1 MPQEVTGM
9 TVRPD
14 SKSCW
19 RWVLLV
25 ASVYIFGLA
34 SLGVALRNNLG
45 FPLDDSW
52 IHQVIARN
60 LVEFHTFGFTP
71 GVASSGSSSTLWS
84 LVLALNYLLFPH
96 ASPVYFPLALNSLML
111 IACGLLLWHMAI
123 ADGLPR
129 AEALALA
136 LLPGLSGNLIWLA
149 FTGMEHIM
157 FLTFSLAA
165 IALWFRR
172 DGTIWPSA
180 LAGLALG
187 ALGATRPEGLALCG
201 LLFVFYRQC
210 GRSFADVV
218 RAGVVAAMFLVP
230 SFLLNLKTSGALLP
244 VTLRGRRF
252 MYSGSDK
259 LHVGRSSFRGLILNT
274 YKDVLAHN
282 FFHTHTGWLVT
293 ALVALAFYGLLVLLR
308 RFTSRAAMLCL
319 WATLDYVAY
328 CVTLPEPGHGGRYQ
342 PFVLLLFP
350 PLLAIALVDLSRRLA
365 RRIGAPRAGI
375 ALQWVSVGLIAVL
388 TAATLPRW
396 EAVLRDGTAVI
407 DTTHERLALWISDN
421 YPPNTRMAVF
431 DIGAIGY
438 FANVQVVDLGGL
450 VDRNYLPYLI
460 AGRVPDYLQE
470 RGVEYVILPHAG
482 SETHFGDL
490 LHLLH
495 NPALRLVPIH
505 TVAADPIAWRNAFA
519 YTGNA
524 FQEQTL
530 YRIVPVPPSEQSP
543 AATAEATRI
552 AANAQPE

>member
-1 MPQEVTGM
+1 M
-9 TVRPD
+9 TVSPGSRTG
-14 SKSCW
+14 W
-19 RWVLLV
+19 RWYFLV
-25 ASVYIFGLA
+25 ASTYLVGLA
-34 SLGVALRNNLG
+34 SLGVALRHNLG

-60 LVEFHTFGFTP
+60 LVEYHTFGFTP
-71 GVASSGSSSTLWS
+71 GVTSSGSSSMLWS
-84 LVLALNYLLFPH
+84 LVLALNYLFFPH
-96 ASPVYFPLALNSLML
+96 ASPVIFPLVLNSLML
-111 IACGLLLWHMAI
+111 SACGLLLWQMAI

-136 LLPGLSGNLIWLA
+136 MLPGLSGNLVWLA
-149 FTGMEHIM
+149 FTGMEHVM
-157 FLTFSLAA
+157 FLTLSLAA

-172 DGTIWPSA
+172 DRTIWPSV
-180 LAGLALG
+180 LTGLALG
-187 ALGATRPEGLALCG
+187 ALGITRPEGLALCG
-201 LLFVFYRQC
+201 LLFVFYRWC
-210 GRSFADVV
+210 GRSLADVV
-218 RAGVVAAMFLVP
+218 RAGVVAALFLVP
-230 SFLLNLKTSGALLP
+230 SFLLNLKTSGRLLP
-244 VTLRGRRF
+244 MTLQGRRY

-274 YKDVLAHN
+274 YKDIIAHH
-282 FFHTHTGWLVT
+282 FLHTHTGWLVT
-293 ALVALAFYGLLVLLR
+293 AFVMLAFYGLFVLLR
-308 RFTSRAAMLCL
+308 RFPNRTAMLCL

-342 PFVLLLFP
+342 PFVLLLFS
-350 PLLAIALVDLSRRLA
+350 PLMAIGLIDLSRRLA
-365 RRIGAPRAGI
+365 GRMAAPRAAI
-375 ALQWVSVGLIAVL
+375 ALQWASLGLIAAL

-396 EAVLRDGTAVI
+396 EAALHDSTTVI
-407 DTTHERLALWISDN
+407 DTTHKKLALWIRAN
-421 YPPNTRMAVF
+421 YPPHTRVAVF

-438 FANVQVVDLGGL
+438 FADIDVVDLGGL
-450 VDRNYLPYLI
+450 VDRNYLPYLVS
-460 AGRVPDYLQE
+460 GRVPDYLRE
-470 RGVEYVILPHAG
+470 RGVEYVILPHTG

-495 NPALRLVPIH
+495 NPALRLVPIQ
-505 TVAADPIAWRNAFA
+505 TVAADPVAWKDGFA

>member
-1 MPQEVTGM
+1 M
-9 TVRPD
+9 TERAD
-14 SKSCW
+14 SKSGW
-19 RWVLLV
+19 RWGLLV
-25 ASVYIFGLA
+25 ASAYVLGLS
-34 SLGVALRNNLG
+34 SLAVALRAHLG

-71 GVASSGSSSTLWS
+71 GVTSSGSSSTLWS
-84 LVLALNYLLFPH
+84 LVLAVNYLLFPH
-96 ASPVYFPLALNSLML
+96 ASPVFFPLVLNSLML
-111 IACGLLLWHMAI
+111 IACGFLLRQMAA

-136 LLPGLSGNLIWLA
+136 MLPGLSGNLVWLA
-149 FTGMEHIM
+149 FTGMEHVM
-157 FLTFSLAA
+157 FLALSLAA

-172 DGTIWPSA
+172 DGTIWASIY
-180 LAGLALG
+180 AGLALG
-187 ALGATRPEGLALCG
+187 ALGSTRPEGLALCG
-201 LLFVFYRQC
+201 LLFVLYRWC
-210 GRSFADVV
+210 GRSLADVV
-218 RAGVVAAMFLVP
+218 RAGAVAALFLVP
-230 SFLLNLKTSGALLP
+230 CFLLNLKTSGALLP
-244 VTLRGRRF
+244 MTLRGRRF

-274 YKDVLAHN
+274 YKDVIAHH
-282 FFHTHTGWLVT
+282 FFHTHTGWMVT
-293 ALVALAFYGLLVLLR
+293 IFVVLAFYGLFVLLR
-308 RFTSRAAMLCL
+308 RFPNRTAMLCL

-350 PLLAIALVDLSRRLA
+350 PLMAIALIDLSRRAA
-365 RRIGAPRAGI
+365 RRIAAPHACI
-375 ALQWVSVGLIAVL
+375 ALQWTSVALIAAL
-388 TAATLPRW
+388 TVATLPRW
-396 EAVLRDGTAVI
+396 KAALCASTTVI
-407 DTTHERLALWISDN
+407 NTTHEELALWIKAN
-421 YPPNTRMAVF
+421 CRPQTRMAVF

-438 FANVQVVDLGGL
+438 FANVDMVDLGGL
-450 VDRNYLPYLI
+450 VDRNYLPYLVS
-460 AGRVPDYLQE
+460 GRVPDYLRE
-470 RGVEYVILPHAG
+470 RGVEYVILPHTG

-505 TVAADPIAWRNAFA
+505 TVAADPTVWQNGFA

-530 YRIVPVPPSEQSP
+530 YRIVPVPLSEQSP
-543 AATAEATRI
+543 AAAAEATRI

>member
-1 MPQEVTGM
+1 M
-9 TVRPD
+9 TARAD
-14 SKSCW
+14 SKSGW

-25 ASVYIFGLA
+25 ASVYVLGLA
-34 SLGVALRNNLG
+34 SLAVALRGNPG

-71 GVASSGSSSTLWS
+71 GITSSGSSSTLWS
-84 LVLALNYLLFPH
+84 LVLAVDYLLFSH
-96 ASPVYFPLALNSLML
+96 ASPVFFPLVLNSLML
-111 IACGLLLWHMAI
+111 IACGLSLWHMAI

-136 LLPGLSGNLIWLA
+136 MLPGLSGNLIWLA
-149 FTGMEHIM
+149 FTGMEHVM
-157 FLTFSLAA
+157 FLAFSLAA
-165 IALWFRR
+165 IVLWFRR
-172 DGTIWPSA
+172 DGTIWPSVYT
-180 LAGLALG
+180 GLALG

-201 LLFVFYRQC
+201 LLFVLYRWC
-210 GRSFADVV
+210 GRSLADVV
-218 RAGVVAAMFLVP
+218 RAGVVAALFLVP
-230 SFLLNLKTSGALLP
+230 CFLLNLKTSGTLLP
-244 VTLRGRRF
+244 MTLRGRRF

-274 YKDVLAHN
+274 YKDVIAHN

-293 ALVALAFYGLLVLLR
+293 TFVVLAFYGLFVLLR
-308 RFTSRAAMLCL
+308 RFPNRTAVLCL

-350 PLLAIALVDLSRRLA
+350 PLMAIALIDLSRRVA
-365 RRIGAPRAGI
+365 RRIAAPRAAI
-375 ALQWVSVGLIAVL
+375 ALQFVSLGMIAVL

-396 EAVLRDGTAVI
+396 ESALHDSTAVI
-407 DTTHERLALWISDN
+407 DTTHEKLALWINGS
-421 YPPNTRMAVF
+421 YPPHTRMAVF

-438 FANVQVVDLGGL
+438 FAHIDMIDLGGL
-450 VDRNYLPYLI
+450 VDRNYLPYLVG
-460 AGRVPDYLQE
+460 GRVPDYLRG
-470 RGVEYVILPHAG
+470 RGVEYVILPHTG
-482 SETHFGDL
+482 SDTHFGDL

-505 TVAADPIAWRNAFA
+505 TVAADPTVWANGFA

-552 AANAQPE
+552 AADPQPE